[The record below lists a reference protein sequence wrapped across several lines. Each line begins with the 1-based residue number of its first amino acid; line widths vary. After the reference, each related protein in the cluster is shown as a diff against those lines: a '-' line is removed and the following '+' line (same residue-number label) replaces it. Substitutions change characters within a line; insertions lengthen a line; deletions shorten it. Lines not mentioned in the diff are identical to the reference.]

1 MAARALS
8 GMGFDMGKDET
19 VKTPLVQQIEEEDLQ
34 SIVEKYD
41 IESRFRRPVGFP
53 KMFVSAWLIA
63 MSLFHLYTAGI
74 GLLPT
79 SIHRAVH
86 LTFAIVAVFL
96 LYPGREG
103 EDKTKIPWFDWVLA
117 AVAGVG
123 TGYIIF
129 FFNEIARRGA
139 QVQPH
144 EVWLGILTFVMVLE
158 AGRRVAGKVLPFLS
172 VFFLLYCY
180 FGRFM
185 PFMFMHRGYSI
196 NRIIQHMYL
205 TQEGIFGVALGV
217 SSTFVFLFILF
228 GAFLGKSGGARFFNE
243 LALAIDVY
251 KRQPPYRPK
260 AIPSDRDRSFPNTP
274 DPSPA
279 RRLCDPLTGNLF
291 IRYILSAPFL
301 TR

>member
-34 SIVEKYD
+34 SIVEKVRHREPLSPSRRLPEED
-41 IESRFRRPVGFP
+41 RFRLVDRHVP
-53 KMFVSAWLIA
+53 
-63 MSLFHLYTAGI
+63 FHLYTAGI

-129 FFNEIARRGA
+129 FFNEIARRG
-139 QVQPH
+139 P
-144 EVWLGILTFVMVLE
+144 
-158 AGRRVAGKVLPFLS
+158 
-172 VFFLLYCY
+172 
-180 FGRFM
+180 RFN
-185 PFMFMHRGYSI
+185 PTRSGWAYS
-196 NRIIQHMYL
+196 
-205 TQEGIFGVALGV
+205 
-217 SSTFVFLFILF
+217 
-228 GAFLGKSGGARFFNE
+228 
-243 LALAIDVY
+243 
-251 KRQPPYRPK
+251 
-260 AIPSDRDRSFPNTP
+260 PS
-274 DPSPA
+274 
-279 RRLCDPLTGNLF
+279 
-291 IRYILSAPFL
+291 
-301 TR
+301 